1 MSQVNTQQMGRF
13 VAAGTKDNLSDA
25 IGTLAKLN
33 ALHILDYDG
42 SEDGFSL
49 GTPEPSSEVV
59 GRALVKARSAASI
72 IDLNGPESAVPSA
85 PVRAVSYTHLT
96 LPTSYAV

>member
-25 IGTLAKLN
+25 IGALAKLN

-49 GTPEPSSEVV
+49 GTPEPSLS
-59 GRALVKARSAASI
+59 LI
-72 IDLNGPESAVPSA
+72 HI
-85 PVRAVSYTHLT
+85 
-96 LPTSYAV
+96 